1 MTRPG
6 RVAVVGAGFGGSL
19 IALIAARLG
28 HEVLLVERGT
38 LPRFAIGES
47 STPMANF
54 LERLHQAEAADADGI
69 HAPLRPIDPIGVCDP
84 RVPNRIP
91 YA

>member
-1 MTRPG
+1 
-6 RVAVVGAGFGGSL
+6 
-19 IALIAARLG
+19 
-28 HEVLLVERGT
+28 
-38 LPRFAIGES
+38 
-47 STPMANF
+47 MADF